1 MRSQKRV
8 RVLPEIPTASMA
20 DIAFLLIVFFL
31 TSTSMNQDKG
41 LSLYLPAMG
50 ESKEVAKK
58 NICNVWINE
67 ADEVAIYEEDQLKP
81 LAFAALKG
89 EIERRLTENGKL
101 IVSVKSERGATY
113 RTFVNVLDE
122 LKLAGATRISIASR
136 KSEMK
141 FYRKSKVDSVIPT
154 ASMADISF
162 LLIIFFMV
170 STVFVRYR
178 GLPVELPEAAK
189 IEKLE
194 SRRNVTG
201 IWIDRQGQLIVDDQ
215 PVPLDQVAKLFNDKM
230 RDNPRLIVS
239 VKGDEQAKFGLV
251 SDVLEELRRAE
262 ALRVNFATDRERAE

>member
-1 MRSQKRV
+1 
-8 RVLPEIPTASMA
+8 
-20 DIAFLLIVFFL
+20 
-31 TSTSMNQDKG
+31 
-41 LSLYLPAMG
+41 
-50 ESKEVAKK
+50 
-58 NICNVWINE
+58 
-67 ADEVAIYEEDQLKP
+67 
-81 LAFAALKG
+81 
-89 EIERRLTENGKL
+89 
-101 IVSVKSERGATY
+101 
-113 RTFVNVLDE
+113 
-122 LKLAGATRISIASR
+122 
-136 KSEMK
+136 MK